1 MVSFKTKAKGVNQ
14 KALSPTTKKWL
25 GAKSAGSSKSS
36 FVAGT
41 PAKSSAS
48 SGPARASSFSTDD
61 RLLQQKIQRDTLNP
75 VPVPTRTIVFKT
87 VTPPAKVKKPGIWS
101 PVVFKITPYVAPKPT
116 VKAGT
121 YVPPKK
127 SSSGG
132 GSSSDSGSSGGGPK
146 IGTFHP
152 DSANKAMMAPGGGKL
167 RSKNI
172 GTGGKTTY

>member
-1 MVSFKTKAKGVNQ
+1 MVSFKAKKGVNS
-14 KALSPTTKKWL
+14 KVLSPTTKKWL
-25 GAKSAGSSKSS
+25 GAKGAGSSKGS

-41 PAKSSAS
+41 PSKSSAT
-48 SGPARASSFSTDD
+48 SGPSKPGTFSTGTIKT
-61 RLLQQKIQRDTLNP
+61 QKPFTKT
-75 VPVPTRTIVFKT
+75 VPTPTKTIVFKT
-87 VTPPAKVKKPGIWS
+87 APVPVKEKKPGIWS
-101 PVVFKITPYVAPKPT
+101 PVNYGKPTPYVAPKPK

-121 YVPPKK
+121 YVTPKSTK

-132 GSSSDSGSSGGGPK
+132 SSGGGGPK

-172 GTGGKTTY
+172 GTGGKVTY

>member
-1 MVSFKTKAKGVNQ
+1 MTSFKTKKGVNS
-14 KALSPTTKKWL
+14 KVLSSTTSRWL
-25 GAKSAGSSKSS
+25 GAKGAGSQKSS

-48 SGPARASSFSTDD
+48 SGPSKPSSFKTDD
-61 RLLQQKIQRDTLNP
+61 RLLQQKIERDTLKATP
-75 VPVPTRTIVFKT
+75 IPTKTIVFKT
-87 VTPPAKVKKPGIWS
+87 APTPAKVKKPGIWS
-101 PVVFKITPYVAPKPT
+101 PTVFKITPYVAPKPT
-116 VKAGT
+116 VKSGT
-121 YVPPKK
+121 YVAPKK

-132 GSSSDSGSSGGGPK
+132 SDSGSSGGGPK

-172 GTGGKTTY
+172 GTGGKVTY